1 MFCKNCG
8 SCVQDGA
15 KFCKNCGIRIEIDG
29 KSFVNADEQ
38 IEEIERNLYRNY
50 RSDEDFSEELPQRR
64 NQKTLISIIILILL
78 ILLLLGLF
86 VLLLRNSEGSQ
97 FDGLFQQFMGRF
109 NSGSEQKETDEET
122 GDIAREE
129 EKDSENNGGK
139 AEAAKEINE
148 EVNEE
153 EVDSPIIKEQLAA
166 DIEVRQVDNS
176 NFPHMTIYASIT
188 DENGDTLTDI
198 SAKDFKITEI
208 DKNGNVS
215 GTTMDEV
222 YQVENHGRSSIN
234 LVLDSSS
241 SMDSYDKIGQ
251 AKNAAITLVNNMNLG
266 RGDQIEVISFDDYVY
281 LEQSFSSQSDLLINA
296 INNIDTYGNTAL
308 FDGLYAGL
316 YQTYYESGA
325 KCVIGFTDGEEN
337 ASSYTF
343 DDVVNMAR
351 STGIPVFIIGIGG
364 SYDAGTLSDLAAQC
378 SGKYYTAS
386 EDNLEEILEDIYLS
400 IYKEQ
405 QDYYVINY
413 TSLNESD
420 LGEYREVVV
429 ETTEMADFTGYYKK
443 AYIPKTDISGAF
455 SGTYADLDF
464 IIEDSD
470 NRTITEG
477 DLSSLS
483 LAELRIARN
492 EIFARHGRQ
501 FKDPLL
507 NQWFYSKAWY
517 LGIGTKYAPDEFDAI
532 RPSPLSSLEQS
543 NATFILAYENEIM
556 QSRDIFPD
564 ASYEELSEYDL
575 ALKRAVLQTALDQ
588 LSGYDDTAVLRDNI
602 EKVRNAI
609 NAADVA
615 Y

>member
-8 SCVQDGA
+8 SSLQDGA
-15 KFCKNCGIRIEIDG
+15 KFCTSCGARVEINEG
-29 KSFVNADEQ
+29 SFVNADKQ
-38 IEEIERNLYRNY
+38 IEEIERNLNKSFQ
-50 RSDEDFSEELPQRR
+50 SDEEFSDDLR
-64 NQKTLISIIILILL
+64 QKQNKKTIISIIILILL
-78 ILLLLGLF
+78 ILLLLGIF
-86 VLLLRNSEGSQ
+86 IFLLKNSEGSQ

-109 NSGSEQKETDEET
+109 NSDSEQIEVDDEET
-122 GDIAREE
+122 GDITQEAGG
-129 EKDSENNGGK
+129 DSNNNG
-139 AEAAKEINE
+139 E
-148 EVNEE
+148 EVEVKEE
-153 EVDSPIIKEQLAA
+153 AVESPISSEQLVA

-188 DENGDTLTDI
+188 DENGETLTNV
-198 SAKDFKITEI
+198 SAEDFKITEI

-215 GTTMDEV
+215 DATMDEV
-222 YQVENHGRSSIN
+222 YQVINHGRSSIN

-241 SMDSYDKIGQ
+241 SMDSYNKIGQ
-251 AKNAAITLVNNMNLG
+251 AKNAAIALVNNMNLG

-281 LEQSFSSQSDLLINA
+281 LEQSFSSQSDVLTNA
-296 INNIDTYGNTAL
+296 INNIDTNGNTAL
-308 FDGLYAGL
+308 YDGLYAGL

-325 KCVIGFTDGEEN
+325 KCVIGFTDGQEN

-343 DDVVNMAR
+343 DDVVNMAK

-364 SYDAGTLSDLAAQC
+364 SYDAGTLSDLATQC

-386 EDNLEEILEDIYLS
+386 ESNLEEILEDIYLS

-413 TSLNESD
+413 TSQNESD
-420 LGEYREVVV
+420 LGDYREVVV
-429 ETTEMADFTGYYKK
+429 ETTEIADFTGYYKK

-464 IIEDSD
+464 IIEDS
-470 NRTITEG
+470 NSRTIAEA

-517 LGIGTKYAPDEFDAI
+517 LEIGRKYAPDEFDAI
-532 RPSPLSSLEQS
+532 RPSPLSKLEQS

-556 QSRDIFPD
+556 QSRDIFPN
-564 ASYEELSEYDL
+564 AAYEELSEYDL
-575 ALKRAVLQTALDQ
+575 ALQRAVLKTALDQ
-588 LSGYDDTAVLRDNI
+588 LSGYNDTAILRENI
-602 EKVRNAI
+602 EKVRNAM
-609 NAADVA
+609 NVSDVT